1 MSARRKD
8 DPLESRSHFR
18 TDRMVQERGN
28 WYFLPGEGTVE
39 GPFAC
44 RRDALE
50 NLDRYIR
57 MANFDM
63 LLEGSDLHLSP

>member
-1 MSARRKD
+1 
-8 DPLESRSHFR
+8 
-18 TDRMVQERGN
+18 MVQERGN
-28 WYFLPGEGTVE
+28 WYFLTREGTVE

-44 RRDALE
+44 RTDALE